1 MKSTL
6 KRLAAVAALT
16 AFAASAGCTGGS
28 TGDYAS
34 AQAIDASASVS
45 SEVETSVETTG
56 GTCSG
61 MICESSAPLTWE
73 PTTVEPTPEPTVDL
87 TEITKNRLTE
97 NKWRLINCIVNG
109 VEKSPVLWY
118 GNFIRQTGAYM
129 EFHVDDTFKC
139 IMGFVCCE
147 GTYTVDNEAVSVHI
161 TGEMDGSSAEPE
173 PVDKYRTLD
182 CNFDS
187 GVISLDYCYGDRHQV
202 INVFEKAE

>member
-6 KRLAAVAALT
+6 KRLAALAALT
-16 AFAASAGCTGGS
+16 ALAASAGCTGGS

-34 AQAIDASASVS
+34 AQATGASASVS
-45 SEVETSVETTG
+45 SASSTS
-56 GTCSG
+56 
-61 MICESSAPLTWE
+61 E
-73 PTTVEPTPEPTVDL
+73 PTIVDPTPEPTIAEPTPEPTVDL
-87 TEITKNRLTE
+87 TEITKDKLTA
-97 NKWRLINCIVNG
+97 NKWNLKNCIVDG
-109 VEKSPVLWY
+109 VEKSPALWY

-129 EFHVDDTFKC
+129 EFHADDTFKC

-161 TGEMDGSSAEPE
+161 TGEMDGSSAKPE